1 MSSKIFTDLP
11 MSDVPSS
18 SGVVKSHFDTFETKF
33 FEQGEQGE
41 LDSAR
46 LAVEVERFDDLDAG
60 KKRRLAPSR
69 RFVMSVAIGSASL
82 AVVASVLLWRS
93 GGHASS
99 AFSSEGVSAQAS
111 QPTPATE
118 PPAPVPQVAAA
129 AQATEPVA
137 AAPAKPSENPPSA
150 APDNPAAAPAPT
162 QAAAV
167 IPAVA
172 AVAPPEAKVAPE
184 AAEAKPLLAD
194 TKVAP
199 AVDAPDPQARC
210 AKAMQSKR
218 TKDVLATCPDALA
231 ADPAAPTAVDIAV
244 TLAKIEFDRGRVSQ
258 ASMWSKKALAADP
271 NAADAYVF
279 LGGAEQTAGHG
290 KAAKEA
296 YKRYLQLA
304 PTGRYAS
311 DLRAIVGGL

>member
-1 MSSKIFTDLP
+1 

-18 SGVVKSHFDTFETKF
+18 SGVSRSHFDTFETKF

-60 KKRRLAPSR
+60 KKRSLSR
-69 RFVMSVAIGSASL
+69 RFTMSVAVGSVSL
-82 AVVASVLLWRS
+82 AVVASVVLWRS
-93 GGHASS
+93 GSHASS
-99 AFSSEGVSAQAS
+99 AFSSEAVVARPS
-111 QPTPATE
+111 QPTPASE
-118 PPAPVPQVAAA
+118 PLPPPAPAPNPALAAGTPVPAA
-129 AQATEPVA
+129 EPVA
-137 AAPAKPSENPPSA
+137 VAANPSENPPSA
-150 APDNPAAAPAPT
+150 ATDNQAVVVPTPT

-167 IPAVA
+167 VA
-172 AVAPPEAKVAPE
+172 AVAPAEAIAVAE
-184 AAEAKPLLAD
+184 AAEAKPMLAD

-199 AVDAPDPQARC
+199 AGDVPDTQARC

-244 TLAKIEFDRGRVSQ
+244 MLAKIEFDRGRVAQ

-271 NAADAYVF
+271 DAADAYVF

-304 PTGRYAS
+304 PTGRYAA
-311 DLRAIVGGL
+311 DLRAIVGGM

>member
-11 MSDVPSS
+11 MSDVPSPT
-18 SGVVKSHFDTFETKF
+18 GVSRSHFDTFETKF

-41 LDSAR
+41 LDNAR

-60 KKRRLAPSR
+60 KKRSPSR
-69 RFVMSVAIGSASL
+69 RFTMSVAVGSVSL
-82 AVVASVLLWRS
+82 AVVASVVLWRS
-93 GGHASS
+93 GSHASS
-99 AFSSEGVSAQAS
+99 AFSSEAVVAQPS
-111 QPTPATE
+111 QPAPASEPLPTPTPNPAPGTPAL
-118 PPAPVPQVAAA
+118 AA
-129 AQATEPVA
+129 EPVA
-137 AAPAKPSENPPSA
+137 VAANPSENPPSA
-150 APDNPAAAPAPT
+150 ATDNQAVVVPTPT

-167 IPAVA
+167 VA
-172 AVAPPEAKVAPE
+172 AVAPAEAMAVAE
-184 AAEAKPLLAD
+184 AAEAKPMLAD

-199 AVDAPDPQARC
+199 AGDVPDTQARC

-244 TLAKIEFDRGRVSQ
+244 MLAKIEFDRGRVAQ

-271 NAADAYVF
+271 DAADAYVF
-279 LGGAEQTAGHG
+279 LGGAEQTVGHG

-304 PTGRYAS
+304 PTGRYAA
-311 DLRAIVGGL
+311 DLRAIVGGM

>member
-1 MSSKIFTDLP
+1 

-18 SGVVKSHFDTFETKF
+18 SGVSRSHFDTFETKF

-60 KKRRLAPSR
+60 KKRSLSR
-69 RFVMSVAIGSASL
+69 RFTMSVAVGSVSL
-82 AVVASVLLWRS
+82 AVVASVILWRS
-93 GGHASS
+93 GSHASS
-99 AFSSEGVSAQAS
+99 AFSSEAVVARPS
-111 QPTPATE
+111 QPTPASE
-118 PPAPVPQVAAA
+118 PLPPPAPAPNPALAAGTPVPAA
-129 AQATEPVA
+129 EPVA
-137 AAPAKPSENPPSA
+137 VAANPSENPPSA
-150 APDNPAAAPAPT
+150 ATDKQAVVVPTPT

-167 IPAVA
+167 VA
-172 AVAPPEAKVAPE
+172 AVAPAEAIAVAE
-184 AAEAKPLLAD
+184 AAEAKPMLAD

-199 AVDAPDPQARC
+199 AGDVPDTQARC

-244 TLAKIEFDRGRVSQ
+244 MLAKIEFDRGRVAQ

-271 NAADAYVF
+271 DAADAYVF

-304 PTGRYAS
+304 PTGRYAA
-311 DLRAIVGGL
+311 DLRAIVGGM

>member
-1 MSSKIFTDLP
+1 

-18 SGVVKSHFDTFETKF
+18 SGVSRSHFDTFETKF

-60 KKRRLAPSR
+60 KKRSPSR
-69 RFVMSVAIGSASL
+69 RFTMSVAVGSVSL
-82 AVVASVLLWRS
+82 AVVASVVLWRS

-99 AFSSEGVSAQAS
+99 AFSSEAVVAQPSPSTPAS
-111 QPTPATE
+111 KPFPTPTPTPA
-118 PPAPVPQVAAA
+118 PNPAPAAGTPAPA
-129 AQATEPVA
+129 AEPVA
-137 AAPAKPSENPPSA
+137 VAANPSENPPSA
-150 APDNPAAAPAPT
+150 ATDNQAVVPAPT

-167 IPAVA
+167 VA
-172 AVAPPEAKVAPE
+172 AVAPAE

-199 AVDAPDPQARC
+199 EADAPDAQARC

-231 ADPAAPTAVDIAV
+231 ADPAAPAAVDIAV
-244 TLAKIEFDRGRVSQ
+244 MLAKIEFDRGRVAQ

-304 PTGRYAS
+304 PTGRYAA
-311 DLRAIVGGL
+311 DLRAIVGGM

>member
-18 SGVVKSHFDTFETKF
+18 SGVSRSHFDTFETKF

-60 KKRRLAPSR
+60 KKRSPSR
-69 RFVMSVAIGSASL
+69 RFAMSVAVGSVSL
-82 AVVASVLLWRS
+82 AVVASVVLWRS
-93 GGHASS
+93 GSHASS
-99 AFSSEGVSAQAS
+99 AFSSEAVVAQPSQSTPAS
-111 QPTPATE
+111 KPLPTPTPA
-118 PPAPVPQVAAA
+118 PNPAPAAGTPALA
-129 AQATEPVA
+129 AEPVA
-137 AAPAKPSENPPSA
+137 VAANPSENPPSTA
-150 APDNPAAAPAPT
+150 TDNQAVVPAPT

-167 IPAVA
+167 VA
-172 AVAPPEAKVAPE
+172 AVAPAE

-199 AVDAPDPQARC
+199 AADAPDAQARC

-218 TKDVLATCPDALA
+218 PKDVLATCPDALA
-231 ADPAAPTAVDIAV
+231 ADPAAPTAVDVAV
-244 TLAKIEFDRGRVSQ
+244 MLAKIEFDRGRVAQ

-279 LGGAEQTAGHG
+279 LGGAEQTVGHG

-304 PTGRYAS
+304 PTGRYAA
-311 DLRAIVGGL
+311 DLRAIVGGM

>member
-18 SGVVKSHFDTFETKF
+18 SGVSRSHFDTFETKF

-60 KKRRLAPSR
+60 KKRSPSR
-69 RFVMSVAIGSASL
+69 RFTMSVAVGSVSL
-82 AVVASVLLWRS
+82 AVVASVVLWRS
-93 GGHASS
+93 GSHASS
-99 AFSSEGVSAQAS
+99 AFSSEAVVAQPS
-111 QPTPATE
+111 QPAPASAPLP
-118 PPAPVPQVAAA
+118 PPAPNPAPAAGTPAPAAEPVTVAAN
-129 AQATEPVA
+129 
-137 AAPAKPSENPPSA
+137 PSENPPSA
-150 APDNPAAAPAPT
+150 ATDNQAVVVPTPT

-167 IPAVA
+167 VA
-172 AVAPPEAKVAPE
+172 AVAPAEAIAVAE
-184 AAEAKPLLAD
+184 AAEAKPMLAD

-199 AVDAPDPQARC
+199 AGDVPDTQARC

-244 TLAKIEFDRGRVSQ
+244 MLAKIEFDRGRVAQ

-271 NAADAYVF
+271 DAADAYVF
-279 LGGAEQTAGHG
+279 LGGAEQTVGHG

-304 PTGRYAS
+304 PTGRYAA
-311 DLRAIVGGL
+311 DLRAIVSGM